1 MKDFEGLLKNYPFNE
16 TENKI
21 KSEAKRIIDEH
32 YENNDTSA
40 SLKLIFS
47 CLEITSLK
55 STDNEKTIESLVE
68 KVNLLNEKIP
78 ELPKLAGICV
88 YPVCVETVKSL
99 LIEEIGIT
107 SVIGF
112 PSSQTFTAVK
122 LAESALAISDGA
134 TEIDMVLPIGQ
145 FLIGNY
151 DYIFDEIQ
159 EIKAAVHEYTLK
171 VILETALLNT
181 YENIFKAS
189 IIAMEAGA
197 DYIKTSTGKEG
208 STDIYSVY
216 TMCLAIKA
224 YYEKTGI
231 QHGIKIAGGINKTQ
245 DALLYYTIIK
255 DVLGEEWLNN
265 EHLRFGASRLA
276 NELISGILKEENNY
290 F

>member
-1 MKDFEGLLKNYPFNE
+1 MKDFEGLLKNYIFNAN
-16 TENKI
+16 ENQI
-21 KSEAKRIIDEH
+21 KSVVKKIIDEH
-32 YENNDTSA
+32 YENNDTTA
-40 SLKLIFS
+40 ALKLIFS
-47 CLEITSLK
+47 CLEITSLQ
-55 STDNEKTIESLVE
+55 STDNENTIASLVE
-68 KVNLLNEKIP
+68 KINLIDEKIP
-78 ELPKLAGICV
+78 ELPKLTGICV
-88 YPVCVETVKSL
+88 YPISVETVKSL
-99 LIEEIGIT
+99 LTEEIGVT

-122 LAESALAISDGA
+122 LAESALAIADGA
-134 TEIDMVLPIGQ
+134 TEIDMVLPVGQ

-159 EIKAAVHEYTLK
+159 EIKATVRESTLK
-171 VILETALLNT
+171 VILETSLLNT

-208 STDIYSVY
+208 PTDIYSVY

-224 YYEKTGI
+224 FYEKTGI
-231 QHGIKIAGGINKTQ
+231 QHGIKIAGGVNTTQ

-276 NELISGILKEENNY
+276 NKLISGILKEENNY